1 MPKGIYPRKNG
12 NGKKKDV
19 VPVKNHKRSA
29 PHRRIT
35 IRAVQVKTD
44 AYGREWFSFLDNGE

>member
-1 MPKGIYPRKNG
+1 MPRGIYPRKNG